1 MIVVTAAAG
10 LLVAGRYRLAEPIGQ
25 GGMGRVWR
33 CRDEV
38 LEREAAVKEILLP
51 ADLPETTRDQLIART
66 KREARAA
73 ARLQHPGIVT
83 VFDVVEHGGT
93 PWIVMELIRGSSLTA
108 QLAQHGRLSWQRA
121 AEVGA
126 DLADA
131 LAHAHSVGVVHRDLK
146 PDNVLLTG
154 RRTVIAD
161 FGIARILDDVTQL
174 TSTHTVIGTPHYMAP
189 EQLEGRP
196 AEAPADLWALGATL
210 YTAVEGQPP
219 FDGPTLT
226 AVITAVLT
234 RPLPAAP
241 HSGPLGDVLRDL
253 VAKDAHQRPGATDA
267 HRRLSSLTSSVPG
280 PQEQS
285 AARPATP
292 TRPLT
297 TPLQGIAPPGS
308 EDPTTAQRA
317 PRRRPSRRQVLLGGA
332 AALTVSS
339 GVFAAIRLLA
349 DQRPWFQLTGH
360 TDGVYGLE
368 FSPDGKTLVSGSV
381 DHTVRLWDVAGRRE
395 ITSFTDHTDKVWSV
409 AFGPDGKS
417 AASGGADRTVRL
429 WDIAE
434 RKAAA
439 TLTGHTSSVHSVAFS
454 PDGRTLV
461 SGSDDRTVRLWNV
474 SARSTTAT
482 YRHQGNLTSVAFSP
496 DGKSVASGEID
507 GPVWVRDIANGQI
520 TATYP
525 KGPTVAD
532 SAKFSPDGKTLA
544 FGGGAGVRM
553 WDLTDPSQTQ
563 TVKAENDSA
572 NSLAFSPDGKTL
584 AEGGYKS
591 VVRLWHTSD
600 RTRAATLASDHR
612 WISCVAFSPDG
623 KLLAAGGSENVIEVW
638 KVP

>member
-1 MIVVTAAAG
+1 
-10 LLVAGRYRLAEPIGQ
+10 
-25 GGMGRVWR
+25 MGRVWR

-108 QLAQHGRLSWQRA
+108 QLAEHGRLSWQRA

-131 LAHAHSVGVVHRDLK
+131 LAHAHSAGVVHRDLK

-154 RRTVIAD
+154 NRTVIAD
-161 FGIARILDDVTQL
+161 FGIARILDDGTQL
-174 TSTHTVIGTPHYMAP
+174 TSTRTVIGTPHYMAP

-196 AEAPADLWALGATL
+196 ADAPADLWALGATL

-241 HSGPLGDVLRDL
+241 HSGPLGDVLREL
-253 VAKDAHQRPGATDA
+253 VAKDPHQRPGATDA
-267 HRRLSSLTSSVPG
+267 HRRLSSLNSSAG
-280 PQEQS
+280 PREQS
-285 AARPATP
+285 AARPVAP

-297 TPLQGIAPPGS
+297 TPIRGIAPPGS
-308 EDPTTAQRA
+308 EDLTTAQRA

-360 TDGVYGLE
+360 TGGVYGVE
-368 FSPDGKTLVSGSV
+368 FSADGGTLVSGSV

-409 AFGPDGKS
+409 AFGPDGKTV
-417 AASGGADRTVRL
+417 ASGGADRTVRL
-429 WDIAE
+429 WDVAE

-454 PDGRTLV
+454 PDGGTLV

-474 SARSTTAT
+474 SARSATAT
-482 YRHQGNLTSVAFSP
+482 YSYEENLQSVAFSP
-496 DGKSVASGEID
+496 DGRTVASGEI
-507 GPVWVRDIANGQI
+507 GGAVWLRDVASGQV
-520 TATYP
+520 TATHP
-525 KGPTVAD
+525 KGPKLASSV
-532 SAKFSPDGKTLA
+532 KFSPDGRTLA
-544 FGGGAGVRM
+544 VAGESNTVWL
-553 WDLTDPSQTQ
+553 WDLTDRSRTQ
-563 TVKAENDSA
+563 TIKVDNDYTDP
-572 NSLAFSPDGKTL
+572 LAFSPDGKTL
-584 AEGGYKS
+584 AGGGGEG

-600 RTRAATLASDHR
+600 RTQSATLASDHR

-623 KLLAAGGSENVIEVW
+623 KLLAAGGSENVIQVW